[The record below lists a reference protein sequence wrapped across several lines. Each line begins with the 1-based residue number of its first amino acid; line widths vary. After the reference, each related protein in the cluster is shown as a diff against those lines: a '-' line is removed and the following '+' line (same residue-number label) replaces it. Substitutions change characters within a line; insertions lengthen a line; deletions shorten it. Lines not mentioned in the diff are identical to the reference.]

1 MDRREFC
8 SKLGAAA
15 LLAAGF
21 SRAFAKGG
29 KAEPVDIVTGIRTEA
44 LVQAV
49 AGLNEGD
56 TVIVSG
62 TQQLRTGMAV
72 TIDNLH

>member
-1 MDRREFC
+1 MGKDTVVLY
-8 SKLGAAA
+8 KN
-15 LLAAGF
+15 
-21 SRAFAKGG
+21 G

-49 AGLNEGD
+49 AGLEEGD
-56 TVIVSG
+56 TVIISG

-72 TIDNLH
+72 TIDNIR